1 MSERHRRVRSI
12 ARVRLRFAAD
22 DRLVSLVRRGDPMA
36 FEILYGRH
44 ARELLSFC
52 RHMLGSQHD
61 AEDAVQSTFAS
72 AYRALVAD
80 DREIDLRPWLFA
92 IARNACI
99 SILRQRRPTA
109 EAIATIAHCAD
120 PAAQVQQRD
129 ELRQALTSLLELPHR
144 QRTALVLAELH
155 GLSHSEIGAV
165 LEVRPEQVK
174 AYVYQ
179 ARSSLISER
188 NARDADCR
196 EIREQLATARG
207 PALLRSNLRRHV
219 RTCAGCRVYSE
230 ALSHQRRTLRV
241 LLPLGPALA
250 LKRRAVEAVFGRAA
264 ATDAWVAPTSAG
276 APATGA
282 SAELLGGSVG
292 ALAVKLLAGVACVLV
307 AGSSV
312 SSTALPRHAGQQ
324 SRRAQTSPVRLA
336 HLRLTAAV
344 KPVDTA
350 ARPTGDPLPHTGA
363 TEGVVAGGVAGHTH
377 GGSMNQHSSAAA
389 GASGGAGQAS
399 ISNPSGAHRT
409 SKEALG
415 GSKGK
420 EAHGAGKSELPHG
433 KSEVAHGAGKGG
445 LPHGKSEVA
454 HGAGKGGLPHG
465 KSEVAHGAGNGEQSH
480 GKAEE
485 PHGNSD
491 QAHGKSEAVH
501 GSSEG
506 PHGTGEVHGAG
517 KAEEPHGN
525 SEEVHG
531 NSEQLRGN
539 SEQPH
544 GNGAGK

>member
-36 FEILYGRH
+36 FEILYDRN

-92 IARNACI
+92 IARNACL

-109 EAIATIAHCAD
+109 EAIGTIAQRAD

-129 ELRQALTSLLELPHR
+129 ELRQALTSLLELPQR
-144 QRTALVLAELH
+144 QRAALILAELH

-174 AYVYQ
+174 SYVYQ

-207 PALLRSNLRRHV
+207 PALLKSNLRRHV
-219 RTCAGCRVYSE
+219 RTCAGCRAYSE
-230 ALSHQRRTLRV
+230 VLSQQRRTLRV
-241 LLPLGPALA
+241 LLPLAPALA
-250 LKRRAVEAVFGRAA
+250 LKRRALEAAYGRAA

-282 SAELLGGSVG
+282 SAELLGGG
-292 ALAVKLLAGVACVLV
+292 GCALAVKLLAGVACVLV

-312 SSTALPRHAGQQ
+312 GSTLLPRHPGQQ
-324 SRRAQTSPVRLA
+324 SRPAQTSPVRLA
-336 HLRLTAAV
+336 RLRLTAVV
-344 KPVDTA
+344 KPA
-350 ARPTGDPLPHTGA
+350 NSAERPTGDPRPHTGA
-363 TEGVVAGGVAGHTH
+363 AEGVVAGGVAGRTPAALID
-377 GGSMNQHSSAAA
+377 QQRSAAA
-389 GASGGAGQAS
+389 VVSDGGGQAS
-399 ISNPSGAHRT
+399 LSNPSPAHRI
-409 SKEALG
+409 SDEDRG
-415 GSKGK
+415 SSKGN

-433 KSEVAHGAGKGG
+433 KSEE
-445 LPHGKSEVA
+445 P
-454 HGAGKGGLPHG
+454 
-465 KSEVAHGAGNGEQSH
+465 HGAGNAEQ
-480 GKAEE
+480 
-485 PHGNSD
+485 PHGNRD
-491 QAHGKSEAVH
+491 EVHGKSEAVH
-501 GSSEG
+501 GSSEE
-506 PHGTGEVHGAG
+506 PHGTDEAHGAG
-517 KAEEPHGN
+517 KADEPHGKAEELHGN

-531 NSEQLRGN
+531 NSEQLHGNSEQLHGN